1 MGTHNDSFENFVA
14 VPTLITTT
22 DIPLHPANSNP
33 NLSETFTI
41 AEFADQ
47 DLSSLSQ
54 YGRTK
59 VTIPQTSELAGHNLK
74 VRFYRQNSESA
85 NNWTPSGPILSID
98 GDTLALGEVTAQ
110 AESGIGV
117 NNQTG
122 FLVKVWKEAKETET
136 EPLVIPDGH
145 IAFTFIG
152 TNNHDFSAFVTVP
165 TTLDAATIPAQ
176 PQGSSMFA
184 EGNL

>member
-1 MGTHNDSFENFVA
+1 M
-14 VPTLITTT
+14 
-22 DIPLHPANSNP
+22 
-33 NLSETFTI
+33 
-41 AEFADQ
+41 
-47 DLSSLSQ
+47 
-54 YGRTK
+54 
-59 VTIPQTSELAGHNLK
+59 
-74 VRFYRQNSESA
+74 
-85 NNWTPSGPILSID
+85 
-98 GDTLALGEVTAQ
+98 TAQ

-165 TTLDAATIPAQ
+165 TTVDAATIPAQ

-184 EGNL
+184 EGNLLVTGWTGDPIGGASFGRGQLQYLKRHCSRTMI